1 MIGGEM
7 ASSLF
12 TPLSIYGSY
21 KRRKGKEEQSKFK
34 PRKRKK
40 LVSKSVIAEKVLCAE
55 WILDQTQKAE

>member
-1 MIGGEM
+1 MLGVEM

-21 KRRKGKEEQSKFK
+21 KRRKGKEEQSKVK

-40 LVSKSVIAEKVLCAE
+40 SVVADKILCAE
-55 WILDQTQKAE
+55 RILSQTQKAE